1 MYQVSLYC
9 SLGVNAFTRAY
20 INFMNPAEIFNFRDK
35 FDGYVFI
42 DGKGMVISILL
53 QPHPPPPLQN
63 LFVVSLVYKAVDRHF
78 IFRFKKENRLPKV
91 NSTFNTTFKTLNL
104 QGMAIK

>member
-53 QPHPPPPLQN
+53 QPPPLQN

-78 IFRFKKENRLPKV
+78 IFKFKKENRLPMQ
-91 NSTFNTTFKTLNL
+91 S
-104 QGMAIK
+104 

>member
-1 MYQVSLYC
+1 MYQVSFYC

-42 DGKGMVISILL
+42 DSKGMVISILL
-53 QPHPPPPLQN
+53 
-63 LFVVSLVYKAVDRHF
+63 
-78 IFRFKKENRLPKV
+78 
-91 NSTFNTTFKTLNL
+91 
-104 QGMAIK
+104 